1 MKNQVKLFV
10 VVFMAT
16 LLFSLTACGNV
27 KSQGPSEDPDSSAW
41 QTGTQSEKET
51 LKSTTAEE
59 PSSEEESFQDTTTE
73 DEIWK
78 ADLEQFLLETYG
90 VIPERYENLGN
101 GIYRVY
107 VEVGGEVMAFGTV
120 NSATGEF
127 SNDIMP

>member
-16 LLFSLTACGNV
+16 LLFSLTACGNI

-51 LKSTTAEE
+51 LKSTTSEE

-73 DEIWK
+73 DETWK
-78 ADLEQFLLETYG
+78 ADLERFLLETYG

>member
-1 MKNQVKLFV
+1 MKNQLKLFV
-10 VVFMAT
+10 VVFT
-16 LLFSLTACGNV
+16 VSLLLSLTACGNV
-27 KSQGPSEDPDSSAW
+27 KPQGSSEESASSAG
-41 QTGTQSEKET
+41 QTETQSEQET
-51 LKSTTAEE
+51 LKNTTSEE
-59 PSSEEESFQDTTTE
+59 PSSEKESFQDTTTE
-73 DEIWK
+73 DETWK
-78 ADLEQFLLETYG
+78 ADIEQFLLETYG